1 MTLESTTPLGG
12 PGSPQSISEIATRR
26 LGSEIRRN
34 RIEKGLTLVDIAAST
49 GLSVSM
55 LSMLER
61 GKTGVSV
68 GSLVAVASALGVA
81 VGDLFH
87 PASTPDSSLVRL
99 DEQPRL
105 AIGPGV
111 TRRII
116 QRSREHGLEVA
127 ALQLEPGAHT
137 GDEFVRHEGQE
148 VVTVQTGEL
157 TVHINDDTFEL
168 GEGDSIRLDAES
180 PHRFANNSAAMSHVL
195 LVVRLPAHQQY
206 GH

>member
-1 MTLESTTPLGG
+1 MTLEDSTPSGG
-12 PGSPQSISEIATRR
+12 PSVSEMATRR
-26 LGSEIRRN
+26 LGSEIRRT
-34 RIEKGLTLVDIAAST
+34 RVEKGLTLVDIAAQT

-87 PASTPDSSLVRL
+87 ATSTPDSSLVRL
-99 DEQPRL
+99 AEQPQL
-105 AIGPGV
+105 GIGPGV

-116 QRSREHGLEVA
+116 QRSREYGLEVA
-127 ALQLEPGAHT
+127 ALQLQPGAHT
-137 GDEFVRHEGQE
+137 GEEFVRHEGQE
-148 VVTVQTGEL
+148 VVVVQSGSL
-157 TVHINDDTFEL
+157 TVYINDDTFEL
-168 GEGDSIRLDAES
+168 SEGDSIRLDAES
-180 PHRFANNSAAMSHVL
+180 PHRFANVGTTESHVL
-195 LVVRLPAHQQY
+195 LVVRLPAHSQY